1 MMPRWRCTH
10 CHRSWA
16 SRSAATAHAGR
27 CWYDPANR
35 SCKTCVYFTPYRIER
50 ADGCAVEVPFPV
62 IERSGRPVETLA
74 VHCDSHRV
82 SDAYV
87 NPDVLDTLDAAAEA
101 AH

>member
-1 MMPRWRCTH
+1 MEH
-10 CHRSWA
+10 SK
-16 SRSAATAHAGR
+16 R

-35 SCKTCVYFTPYRIER
+35 SCKTCDYFQGGFSETDVGYER
-50 ADGCAVEVPFPV
+50 ADSCAIEVPFPV
-62 IERSGRPVETLA
+62 IDRFGETRETLA

-101 AH
+101 AP